1 MATTTPA
8 REGTRIS
15 ATINNAQIPATF
27 KNEPSVDFSN
37 PDNARRMKA
46 AIERVRSELGREYD
60 LVIGGSR
67 VKTAEKTTS
76 LNPAKPSEIVGV
88 HQAAGAGEVEPAMQA
103 ALKVFETWKYASVE
117 ERTGL
122 LFRTSALLRE
132 RKFELM
138 AWMVFEVGKNW
149 AEADGD
155 IAELI
160 DFCDFYALE
169 ALRLSK

>member
-1 MATTTPA
+1 M
-8 REGTRIS
+8 R
-15 ATINNAQIPATF
+15 
-27 KNEPSVDFSN
+27 
-37 PDNARRMKA
+37 A
-46 AIERVRSELGREYD
+46 AIEKVRNELGREYD
-60 LVIGGSR
+60 LVIGGR
-67 VKTAEKTTS
+67 RMKTAEKTTS

-88 HQAAGAGEVEPAMQA
+88 HQAAGAAEVEPAMQA
-103 ALKVFETWKYASVE
+103 ALKAFETWKYASVE

-122 LFRTSALLRE
+122 LFRTSALMRE

-169 ALRLSK
+169 AIRLSKAETPVQLPGERD